1 MSLRLTLQH
10 RLNDAWHGTPWYG
23 ESSEAILKGITA
35 EEAARRLAPD
45 THTIWQIVLHMT
57 AWTEAVAGRVRGIG
71 AKAPERG
78 DWPAVEST
86 TPEAWAAALADL
98 ATARKQLL
106 ADVDASHE
114 EDIQIHVK
122 NYSAPF
128 ADTGISRAG
137 TVVGL
142 IEHDAYHIGQIAL
155 LKRAVRASK

>member
-10 RLNDAWHGTPWYG
+10 RLKDAWHGTPWYG
-23 ESSEAILKGITA
+23 DPIQTILKGITA
-35 EEAARRLAPD
+35 EEASRRLAPD
-45 THTIWQIVLHMT
+45 THSIWQIVLHMT
-57 AWTEAVAGRVRGIG
+57 AWTETVAGRVRGIG

-98 ATARKQLL
+98 ETAHKQLI
-106 ADVDASHE
+106 ADVDSSHE

-142 IEHDAYHIGQIAL
+142 IEHGAYHIGQIAL
-155 LKRAVRASK
+155 LKGAVRATK